1 MTDFTEERLNS
12 LLKGGY
18 EKAVGEDKETFIAFY
33 AYLFNDNTPC
43 ASCPQKLTG
52 YWDKLAREGKSRLIT
67 IQKKTAEMARN
78 KTKNTDSTLQEGAFR
93 LRGDIHS
100 LAMDF
105 GSNEFFNNDTLTND
119 VALRYLSINP
129 NRIANFEK
137 YPKGWE
143 QLVQEYANAEQ
154 GGETE
159 REETE
164 QGGETEQG
172 EETEEVTQ

>member
-1 MTDFTEERLNS
+1 MTNFTEEKLNS

-33 AYLFNDNTPC
+33 AYLFNDNAPC
-43 ASCPQKLTG
+43 ASCPQKLAG
-52 YWDKLAREGKSRLIT
+52 YWDKLVREGGYRLREL
-67 IQKKTAEMARN
+67 QLKTAKMA
-78 KTKNTDSTLQEGAFR
+78 KKKSKNTDSTLQEGAFR

-105 GSNEFFNNDTLTND
+105 GSSEFFNNDTLTND

-159 REETE
+159 QEETE
-164 QGGETEQG
+164 QVGETEQ
-172 EETEEVTQ
+172 EEVTQ

>member
-1 MTDFTEERLNS
+1 MTDFTEDRLND

-18 EKAVGEDKETFIAFY
+18 AKAVGEDKETFIAFY

-78 KTKNTDSTLQEGAFR
+78 KTKSTDSTLQEGAFR

-159 REETE
+159 LEEIE
-164 QGGETEQG
+164 QGGETE
-172 EETEEVTQ
+172 EVTQ

>member
-1 MTDFTEERLNS
+1 MRNTS
-12 LLKGGY
+12 
-18 EKAVGEDKETFIAFY
+18 EKI
-33 AYLFNDNTPC
+33 
-43 ASCPQKLTG
+43 
-52 YWDKLAREGKSRLIT
+52 
-67 IQKKTAEMARN
+67 AEMAKK

-159 REETE
+159 EEETE
-164 QGGETEQG
+164 QGGETEDI
-172 EETEEVTQ
+172 TQ

>member
-1 MTDFTEERLNS
+1 MIEFTEERLNS

-33 AYLFNDNTPC
+33 TYLFNDNDPC
-43 ASCPQKLTG
+43 VSCPH
-52 YWDKLAREGKSRLIT
+52 KLANYWNQLAKKKS
-67 IQKKTAEMARN
+67 
-78 KTKNTDSTLQEGAFR
+78 KNTDSTLQEGAFR

-105 GSNEFFNNDTLTND
+105 GSSEFFNNDTLTND

-143 QLVQEYANAEQ
+143 QLVQEYANVEQ

-159 REETE
+159 QEETE
-164 QGGETEQG
+164 QGGETEDI
-172 EETEEVTQ
+172 TQ

>member
-1 MTDFTEERLNS
+1 MTDFTEEKLND

-18 EKAVGEDKETFIAFY
+18 AKAVGEDKETFIAFY
-33 AYLFNDNTPC
+33 AYLFNDNAPC
-43 ASCPQKLTG
+43 ASCPQKLAG
-52 YWDKLAREGKSRLIT
+52 YWDKLAREGKSRFTT
-67 IQKKTAEMARN
+67 IQKKTAEMA
-78 KTKNTDSTLQEGAFR
+78 KKKSKNTDSTLQEGAFR

-105 GSNEFFNNDTLTND
+105 GSSEFFNNDTMTND
-119 VALRYLSINP
+119 IALRYLSINP

-159 REETE
+159 QEETEQEKTE
-164 QGGETEQG
+164 QGGETE
-172 EETEEVTQ
+172 EVTQ

>member
-1 MTDFTEERLNS
+1 MTDFTEEKLNS

-33 AYLFNDNTPC
+33 AYLFNDNAPC
-43 ASCPQKLTG
+43 ASCPQKLVG
-52 YWDKLAREGKSRLIT
+52 YWDKLAREGKSRFTT
-67 IQKKTAEMARN
+67 IQKKIEEMARN
-78 KTKNTDSTLQEGAFR
+78 KTKNTDSTLQEVAFR

-137 YPKGWE
+137 YPKDWE

-154 GGETE
+154 DGETGKE
-159 REETE
+159 GGTE
-164 QGGETEQG
+164 D
-172 EETEEVTQ
+172 VTQ

>member
-1 MTDFTEERLNS
+1 MTDFTEEKLND

-18 EKAVGEDKETFIAFY
+18 AKAVGEDKETFIAFY
-33 AYLFNDNTPC
+33 AYLFNDNAPC
-43 ASCPQKLTG
+43 ASCPQKLAG
-52 YWDKLAREGKSRLIT
+52 YWDKLALEGKSRFTT
-67 IQKKTAEMARN
+67 IQKKTAEMA
-78 KTKNTDSTLQEGAFR
+78 KKKSKNTYNTLQEGAFR

-105 GSNEFFNNDTLTND
+105 GSSEFFNNDTLTND

-143 QLVQEYANAEQ
+143 QLVQEYANVEQ
-154 GGETE
+154 VGETE
-159 REETE
+159 QEETE
-164 QGGETEQG
+164 QGGETEQ
-172 EETEEVTQ
+172 EEVTQ